1 MSDLKIA
8 VPGND
13 YQTELT
19 ISTIQRSISSWTSL
33 GANIIKVTMSAAHLW
48 SQTPTAPEAPVLFV
62 KTGGTITTSTGTGNA
77 QGQIFRVLVIGT
89 GTNSITINGTTTTLL
104 NTDIVIY
111 STVTTVSLTTA
122 TCSPVY
128 FPVFQASLLSSAAT
142 FNPQLQAGTTLPLYG
157 SAQCVNF
164 TTSANSTGYYNP
176 DNTLIPLD
184 ASVGNTPTVV
194 PTQRQFVSV
203 STAGQLRFGPQD
215 YIVQSGTTASVTTY
229 VSIVE

>member
-19 ISTIQRSISSWTSL
+19 ISTVQRSISSWTSL
-33 GANIIKVTMSAAHLW
+33 GANIIKVTMSAAHGW

-62 KTGGTITTSTGTGNA
+62 KMGGTITTSTGTGTA
-77 QGQIFRVLVIGT
+77 QGQIFRILVIGT
-89 GTNSITINGTTTTLL
+89 GSNSITINGTTTTLQ

-142 FNPQLQAGTTLPLYG
+142 YNPQLQAGTTWHLYG

-164 TTSANSTGYYNP
+164 TASTNVTGFYNP
-176 DNTLIPLD
+176 DNTLVPLD
-184 ASVGNTPTVV
+184 ASYGNTPSTV
-194 PTQRQFVSV
+194 PTVRPFVSV
-203 STAGQLRFGPQD
+203 STAGQLRFGPGD
-215 YIVQSGTTASVTTY
+215 YFVASTTTAGTTY